1 MEITTVDLGGVTKI
15 SLTGSLD
22 LKSTPDLESRF
33 ASMTENVQS
42 AIIDLS
48 GIDYLSSIGVRYLI
62 GAARTVASRGGRLVL
77 LNPQTVVRT
86 VLFTTGVDK
95 VMPILFDDEEAERAA
110 RLPIARQ
117 E

>member
-1 MEITTVDLGGVTKI
+1 MEITTVDMGGVTKI

-42 AIIDLS
+42 AVIDLS
-48 GIDYLSSIGVRYLI
+48 GIEYLSSIGVRSLI
-62 GAARTVASRGGRLVL
+62 GAGKKLAGRGGRLVL

-86 VLFTTGVDK
+86 VLFTTGVDR
-95 VMPILFDDEEAERAA
+95 VMPIVFDEDEAINAA
-110 RLPIARQ
+110 RVPIK